1 MERARMPGGRKEKN
15 FESQELFVEE
25 GTGMNWVG
33 RESTRKIVLTKLK
46 PSTSASSTQRS
57 SSSATWEA
65 VPTGVEPSPPT
76 VISVATVFLVHFLTD
91 GEVWEN
97 ASTADLKD

>member
-1 MERARMPGGRKEKN
+1 MMAESMRGKN
-15 FESQELFVEE
+15 SR
-25 GTGMNWVG
+25 GD
-33 RESTRKIVLTKLK
+33 RLTKLK

-57 SSSATWEA
+57 SSSATWEG

-76 VISVATVFLVHFLTD
+76 VISVPTVFLVHFLTE

-97 ASTADLKD
+97 ASTADLTG